1 MRKSGWL
8 SLFVMAQEKGPK
20 LEGYSVV
27 LDAEY
32 CGKSI
37 EEMSVKNTN
46 QAEAILKDMLLLNLI
61 DTLK

>member
-1 MRKSGWL
+1 
-8 SLFVMAQEKGPK
+8 MAQEKGPK

-37 EEMSVKNTN
+37 EEMSVKISN